1 MSVKSLS
8 SSAMLVSLNIS
19 VWTAK
24 RMAKKVAN
32 DVDQANGTKTKV
44 ISAYKG
50 LLAGDE
56 ELTAINKYAGV
67 IRSYHMNMT
76 SPWSD
81 SGQRLLTTAQF
92 FTYKSEMS
100 RMEAEYWDLVN
111 KFIPEYSIKISAAA
125 FQLGTLFDRSEY
137 PEPEDV
143 ARKFGMTIKYEP
155 LPESGDFRIDINN
168 EGLNDLKDQYDA
180 MYEANIEK
188 VHADAYDRL
197 YKILTQLSFG
207 LRTNA
212 DGTTGRLYASVLDN
226 AKELCGLL
234 TSFNITQDTRL
245 ESMRIRLEENLMGVD
260 VADVKDSDYVRVTLK
275 KEVDSILELF

>member
-1 MSVKSLS
+1 
-8 SSAMLVSLNIS
+8 MLVSLNIS

-81 SGQRLLTTAQF
+81 NGQRLLTTAQF

-168 EGLNDLKDQYDA
+168 EGLNDLKDQYDM